1 MFLGNVVGNVVA
13 TVKDPLLSSCKLL
26 VVQPISL
33 SGTSDGSKVIAVDSV
48 GVGVGEKVF
57 CVRGKEAAFSFLP
70 KQALTDVAIVGKID
84 TIVNAE
90 GEL

>member
-1 MFLGNVVGNVVA
+1 MFLGTVIGNVVA

-57 CVRGKEAAFSFLP
+57 CVRGIEAAFSFLP
-70 KQALTDVAIVGKID
+70 KQVLTDVAIVGKID
-84 TIVNAE
+84 TIANAE